1 VDQKSVVARTRASRT
16 TCHSWCWGHRKL
28 VDESLRC
35 WKTEGKRWWKLCR
48 ILQIDMIET
57 GKKNMSDFMI
67 ETMLKKLQCFS
78 SFFRIKL
85 WLKNYGIIPLRSR
98 PKMLMGRP
106 WKDTAFFHDGFV
118 MDTAVI
124 TWKLWLKYLKLYFF
138 FYQLS
143 HKITWILVLFC
154 PIIWKCL

>member
-1 VDQKSVVARTRASRT
+1 MNYSY
-16 TCHSWCWGHRKL
+16 RKYPKIGGSKISGRQDPRQSHHLPQL
-28 VDESLRC
+28 VLGTQEIGG
-35 WKTEGKRWWKLCR
+35 WKPQMLKNWRKTVMKTVSDFADWYDWNW
-48 ILQIDMIET
+48 
-57 GKKNMSDFMI
+57 KKNMSDFMI

-124 TWKLWLKYLKLYFF
+124 TRKLWLKYLKLYFF
-138 FYQLS
+138 FTNS
-143 HKITWILVLFC
+143 
-154 PIIWKCL
+154 PIKSLGF